1 VAEKHVGFERQGD
14 VGVVV
19 VDSPPLNLWT
29 PELQADLEGALEQ
42 AESDGARSLVLRAEG
57 RAFTGGV
64 DVHHF
69 QGKTP
74 DEADEI
80 FQGLVRVARKLE
92 DMPLPTLASVH
103 ALCLTWGL
111 EVALGCDLIFASAS
125 ARFGLVEKVVGLTP
139 AGGGPQRIAER
150 AGPARARELVMSG
163 ELFDAATL
171 ERWNVVNR
179 VFPDDRLAEETMK
192 FAAELA
198 AGPTLA
204 HAATKRLVRAAVDE
218 SARAADGRIREIA
231 SALFDTEDLH
241 GAVESFLSEG
251 PGKAG
256 FKGS

>member
-1 VAEKHVGFERQGD
+1 VAEKQARFERHGD

-19 VDSPPLNLWT
+19 LDSPPLNLWT
-29 PELQADLEGALEQ
+29 PELQAELEAALGE
-42 AESDGARSLVLRAEG
+42 AEADGVRALVVRAEG

-74 DEADEI
+74 DQADEI
-80 FQGLVRVARKLE
+80 FQGLVRVAHKLE

-111 EVALGCDLIFASAS
+111 EMALGCDLIFASES

-139 AGGGPQRIAER
+139 AGGGPQRLAER

-179 VFPDDRLAEETMK
+179 VFADDRLAAETMK
-192 FAAELA
+192 FATELA

-204 HAATKRLVRAAVDE
+204 HAATKRLVRAAVEDG
-218 SARAADGRIREIA
+218 ARGADARIREIA
-231 SALFDTEDLH
+231 SALFDTEDLQ
-241 GAVESFLSEG
+241 GAVDSFLSEG
-251 PGKAG
+251 PGNAT

>member
-1 VAEKHVGFERQGD
+1 VADRHVGFERQGD

-29 PELQADLEGALEQ
+29 PELHADLEGALDE
-42 AESDGARSLVLRAEG
+42 AESENVRALVLRAEG

-64 DVHHF
+64 DVQHF

-80 FQGLVRVARKLE
+80 FQALVRVVRRLE
-92 DMPLPTLASVH
+92 DLPLPTLASVH

-111 EVALGCDLIFASAS
+111 EVSLGCDLIFAAES

-139 AGGGPQRIAER
+139 AGGGTQRLAER

-171 ERWNVVNR
+171 ERWDVVNR
-179 VFPDDRLAEETMK
+179 VFPDERLAEETMK

-198 AGPTLA
+198 SGPTLA
-204 HAATKRLVRAAVDE
+204 HAATKRLVRVAVDE
-218 SARAADGRIREIA
+218 GARAADDRIRDIA
-231 SALFDTEDLH
+231 SALFDTEDLQE
-241 GAVESFLSEG
+241 AVGSFLSDG

>member
-1 VAEKHVGFERQGD
+1 VADRHVGFERQGD

-29 PELQADLEGALEQ
+29 PELHTDLEGALDE
-42 AESDGARSLVLRAEG
+42 AESENVRALVLRAEG

-64 DVHHF
+64 DVQHF
-69 QGKTP
+69 QGKAP

-80 FQGLVRVARKLE
+80 FQALVRVVRRLE
-92 DMPLPTLASVH
+92 DLPLPTVASVH

-111 EVALGCDLIFASAS
+111 EVSLGCDLIFAAES

-139 AGGGPQRIAER
+139 AGGGTQRLAER

-179 VFPDDRLAEETMK
+179 IFPDERLAEETMK

-204 HAATKRLVRAAVDE
+204 HAATKRIVRAQADHGTRGAD
-218 SARAADGRIREIA
+218 ARTAELT
-231 SALFDTEDLH
+231 SHLFETEDSRN
-241 GAVESFLSEG
+241 AVRSFLTEG
-251 PGKAG
+251 PGKATFSG
-256 FKGS
+256 R

>member
-1 VAEKHVGFERQGD
+1 VADRHARLERRGD

-19 VDSPPLNLWT
+19 LDSPPLNLWT
-29 PELQADLEGALEQ
+29 PEMQADLEATLDQ
-42 AESDGARSLVLRAEG
+42 AESDGVRALVVRAEG

-80 FQGLVRVARKLE
+80 FQGLVRVVQRLE
-92 DMPLPTLASVH
+92 DMPVPTLASVH

-111 EVALGCDLIFASAS
+111 EVALGCDLIFASES
-125 ARFGLVEKVVGLTP
+125 AKFGLVEKVVGLTP
-139 AGGGPQRIAER
+139 AGGGTQRLAER

-179 VFPDDRLAEETMK
+179 VLPDDRLAAETMA
-192 FAAELA
+192 FAEELA

-204 HAATKRLVRAAVDE
+204 HAATKRVVRAYLE
-218 SARAADGRIREIA
+218 EGARGADARIREIA
-231 SALFDTEDLH
+231 SSLFVTEDLQR
-241 GAVESFLSEG
+241 AVDSFLADG
-251 PGKAG
+251 PGNAT

>member
-1 VAEKHVGFERQGD
+1 VADRHVRFERDGD
-14 VGVVV
+14 VGLVV

-29 PELQADLEGALEQ
+29 PELQADLESAL
-42 AESDGARSLVLRAEG
+42 AEAQDGGVRALVIRAEG

-64 DVHHF
+64 DVHNF

-80 FQGLVRVARKLE
+80 FQGLVRVAHTLE

-111 EVALGCDLIFASAS
+111 EMALGCDLIFASES
-125 ARFGLVEKVVGLTP
+125 AKFGLVEKVVGLTP
-139 AGGGPQRIAER
+139 AGGGTQRLVER
-150 AGPARARELVMSG
+150 AGPARAREFVMSG

-179 VFPDDRLAEETMK
+179 VFPDDQLAEETTR
-192 FAAELA
+192 FASELA

-204 HAATKRLVRAAVDE
+204 HAATKRLVRSAVDE
-218 SARAADGRIREIA
+218 GARAADGRIRDIA
-231 SALFDTEDLH
+231 SALFETDDLQR
-241 GAVESFLSEG
+241 AVDSFLADG
-251 PGKAG
+251 PGKAS

>member
-1 VAEKHVGFERQGD
+1 MADKYVRLEREGD

-19 VDSPPLNLWT
+19 LSSPPLNLWT
-29 PELQADLEGALEQ
+29 PELQADLESALDQ
-42 AESDGARSLVLRAEG
+42 AESDGVRALVLRAEG

-80 FQGLVRVARKLE
+80 FQGLVRVAHKLE

-103 ALCLTWGL
+103 SLCLTWGL
-111 EVALGCDLIFASAS
+111 EAALGCDLIFAAESAK
-125 ARFGLVEKVVGLTP
+125 FGLVEKVVGLTP

-179 VFPDDRLAEETMK
+179 VFPDDQLAEETMK
-192 FAAELA
+192 FATELA
-198 AGPTLA
+198 AGPTKA
-204 HAATKRLVRAAVDE
+204 HAATKRLVRVAVE
-218 SARAADGRIREIA
+218 EGTHGADARIREIA
-231 SALFDTEDLH
+231 SALFETEDLQA
-241 GAVESFLSEG
+241 AVESFLRDG
-251 PGKAG
+251 PGNAS

>member
-1 VAEKHVGFERQGD
+1 VAERHVGFERQGD

-29 PELQADLEGALEQ
+29 PELQADLEAGLDQ
-42 AESDGARSLVLRAEG
+42 AESEKVRALVIRAEG

-69 QGKTP
+69 QGKAP

-80 FQGLVRVARKLE
+80 FQSLIHVTQRLE

-111 EVALGCDLIFASAS
+111 EVALGCDLIFASES
-125 ARFGLVEKVVGLTP
+125 AKFGLVEKVVGLTP
-139 AGGGPQRIAER
+139 AGGGPQRLAER
-150 AGPARARELVMSG
+150 AGPGRARELVMSG

-179 VFPDDRLAEETMK
+179 VFPDDQLAGETMK
-192 FAAELA
+192 FATELA

-204 HAATKRLVRAAVDE
+204 HAATKRLVRAHLE
-218 SARAADGRIREIA
+218 EGARGADARIREIA
-231 SALFDTEDLH
+231 SALFDTEDLQ

-251 PGKAG
+251 PGKAS
-256 FKGS
+256 FKGR

>member
-1 VAEKHVGFERQGD
+1 MADRHVGLERQGD

-29 PELQADLEGALEQ
+29 PELQAELEAALDQ
-42 AESDGARSLVLRAEG
+42 AESDGVRALVIRAEG

-74 DEADEI
+74 DQADEI
-80 FQGLVRVARKLE
+80 FQGLVRVVHKLE

-111 EVALGCDLIFASAS
+111 EMVLGCDLIFASES
-125 ARFGLVEKVVGLTP
+125 AKFGLVEKVVGLTP
-139 AGGGPQRIAER
+139 AGGGPQRLTER

-179 VFPDDRLAEETMK
+179 VFPDADLTEETMK
-192 FAAELA
+192 FAGELA
-198 AGPTLA
+198 AGPTKA
-204 HAATKRLVRAAVDE
+204 HAATKRLVRAAVE
-218 SARAADGRIREIA
+218 EGARGADARIREIA
-231 SALFDTEDLH
+231 SALFDTDDLQ
-241 GAVESFLSEG
+241 GAVDSFLSEG
-251 PGKAG
+251 PGKAT
-256 FKGS
+256 FEGS

>member
-1 VAEKHVGFERQGD
+1 MADRHVGFERQGD

-29 PELQADLEGALEQ
+29 PELQAELEAALDE
-42 AESDGARSLVLRAEG
+42 AESRKVRALVIRAEG

-74 DEADEI
+74 DQADEI
-80 FQGLVRVARKLE
+80 FQGLIRVAQRLE

-111 EVALGCDLIFASAS
+111 ELALGCDLIFASES

-139 AGGGPQRIAER
+139 AGGGPQRLAER
-150 AGPARARELVMSG
+150 AGPGRARELVMSG

-179 VFPDDRLAEETMK
+179 VFPDHQLAEETMK
-192 FAAELA
+192 FATELA

-204 HAATKRLVRAAVDE
+204 HAATKRLVRAYLE
-218 SARAADGRIREIA
+218 EGARGADARVREIA
-231 SALFDTEDLH
+231 SALFDTEDLQ
-241 GAVESFLSEG
+241 GAVESFLAEG
-251 PGKAG
+251 PGNAT

>member
-1 VAEKHVGFERQGD
+1 MAERHAGFERRGD
-14 VGVVV
+14 VGIVV

-29 PELQADLEGALEQ
+29 PELQADLEAALDSV
-42 AESDGARSLVLRAEG
+42 ESEGVRALVLRAEG

-74 DEADEI
+74 DQADEI
-80 FQGLVRVARKLE
+80 FQGLVRLVRRLE
-92 DMPLPTLASVH
+92 DMSLPTLASVH

-111 EVALGCDLIFASAS
+111 EVVLGCDLIFASES

-139 AGGGPQRIAER
+139 AGGGPQRLAER

-179 VFPDDRLAEETMK
+179 VFSDDRLAEETMK
-192 FAAELA
+192 FATELA

-204 HAATKRLVRAAVDE
+204 HAATKRLVRAAAE
-218 SARAADGRIREIA
+218 EGARGADARIREIA
-231 SALFDTEDLH
+231 SALFATDDLQ
-241 GAVESFLSEG
+241 GAVDSFLSDG
-251 PGKAG
+251 PGKAA

>member
-1 VAEKHVGFERQGD
+1 VAEKHVGFERDGD

-19 VDSPPLNLWT
+19 VASPPLNLWT
-29 PELQADLEGALEQ
+29 PELQADLEAALDE
-42 AESDGARSLVLRAEG
+42 AESEKVRALVIRAEG

-74 DEADEI
+74 DQADEI
-80 FQGLVRVARKLE
+80 FQGLIRVAQRLE

-111 EVALGCDLIFASAS
+111 ELALGCDLIFASES
-125 ARFGLVEKVVGLTP
+125 AKFGLVEKVVGLTP
-139 AGGGPQRIAER
+139 AGGGPQRLAER
-150 AGPARARELVMSG
+150 AGPGRARELVMSG
-163 ELFDAATL
+163 ELFDAAAL

-179 VFPDDRLAEETMK
+179 VFPDERLAEETMK

-204 HAATKRLVRAAVDE
+204 HAATKRLVRAYLE
-218 SARAADGRIREIA
+218 EGARGADARVREVA
-231 SALFDTEDLH
+231 SALFDTEDLQ
-241 GAVESFLSEG
+241 GAVESFLADG
-251 PGKAG
+251 PGNAT

>member
-1 VAEKHVGFERQGD
+1 M
-14 VGVVV
+14 GVVV
-19 VDSPPLNLWT
+19 LDSPPLNLWT
-29 PELQADLEGALEQ
+29 PEMQADLEAALDQ
-42 AESDGARSLVLRAEG
+42 AESDGVRALVLRAEG

-74 DEADEI
+74 DQADQI
-80 FQGLVRVARKLE
+80 FQGLVRVVQRLE

-111 EVALGCDLIFASAS
+111 EVALGCDLIFASES
-125 ARFGLVEKVVGLTP
+125 AKFGLVEKLVGLTP
-139 AGGGPQRIAER
+139 AGGGTQRLAER

-179 VFPDDRLAEETMK
+179 VLPDDRLAAETQA
-192 FAAELA
+192 FAEELA

-204 HAATKRLVRAAVDE
+204 HAATKRLVRAYLE
-218 SARAADGRIREIA
+218 EGARGADARIREIA
-231 SALFDTEDLH
+231 SSLFVTEDLQR
-241 GAVESFLSEG
+241 AVDSFLADG
-251 PGKAG
+251 PGNAT
-256 FKGS
+256 FEGS

>member
-1 VAEKHVGFERQGD
+1 MAEQHARFERDGD
-14 VGVVV
+14 VGLVVL
-19 VDSPPLNLWT
+19 DSPPLNLWT
-29 PELQADLEGALEQ
+29 PELQADLETALDR
-42 AESDGARSLVLRAEG
+42 AEADGVRALVIRAEG

-74 DEADEI
+74 DQADEI
-80 FQGLVRVARKLE
+80 FQGIVRVAQRLE
-92 DMPLPTLASVH
+92 DMPLPALASVH

-111 EVALGCDLIFASAS
+111 ELALGCDLIFAAESAK
-125 ARFGLVEKVVGLTP
+125 FGLVEKVIGLTP
-139 AGGGPQRIAER
+139 AGGGTQRIAER

-179 VFPDDRLAEETMK
+179 VFPDERLAEETAK

-204 HAATKRLVRAAVDE
+204 HAATKRLVRAAVDDG
-218 SARAADGRIREIA
+218 ARAADARIRATA
-231 SALFDTEDLH
+231 SALFDTEDLQA
-241 GAVESFLSEG
+241 AVDSFLADG
-251 PGKAG
+251 PGKAS

>member
-1 VAEKHVGFERQGD
+1 VAEPHVGFERQGD

-19 VDSPPLNLWT
+19 LDSPPLNLWT
-29 PELQADLEGALEQ
+29 PDLQADLEAALDV
-42 AESDGARSLVLRAEG
+42 AESEKVRALVVRAEG

-64 DVHHF
+64 DVRHF

-74 DEADEI
+74 DEADGI
-80 FQGLVRVARKLE
+80 FQGLVRVAQKLE

-103 ALCLTWGL
+103 ALCLTWGF
-111 EVALGCDLIFASAS
+111 EMALGCDLIFASES
-125 ARFGLVEKVVGLTP
+125 AKFGLVEKVVGLTP
-139 AGGGPQRIAER
+139 AGGGPQRLAER
-150 AGPARARELVMSG
+150 AGPGRARELVMSG

-179 VFPDDRLAEETMK
+179 VFPDERLAEETMK
-192 FAAELA
+192 FAAGLA

-204 HAATKRLVRAAVDE
+204 HAATKRLVRAYLE
-218 SARAADGRIREIA
+218 EGARGADARVREIA
-231 SALFDTEDLH
+231 SALFDTDDLK

-251 PGKAG
+251 PGNAT

>member
-1 VAEKHVGFERQGD
+1 VADEHVRLEREGD
-14 VGVVV
+14 VGIVVL
-19 VDSPPLNLWT
+19 DSPPLNLWT
-29 PELQADLEGALEQ
+29 PELQADLEHALDQ
-42 AESDGARSLVLRAEG
+42 AEEQGVRALVLRAEG

-64 DVHHF
+64 DVAHF

-80 FQGLVRVARKLE
+80 FQGLVRVAHKLE

-111 EVALGCDLIFASAS
+111 EAALGCDLLFASES
-125 ARFGLVEKVVGLTP
+125 AKFGLVEKVVGLTP
-139 AGGGPQRIAER
+139 AGGGPQRLTER

-163 ELFDAATL
+163 ELFDAGTL

-179 VFPDDRLAEETMK
+179 VFPDDRLAAETMK
-192 FAAELA
+192 FATELA
-198 AGPTLA
+198 AGPTKA

-218 SARAADGRIREIA
+218 GARGADAKIREIA
-231 SALFDTEDLH
+231 SALFDTDDLKQ
-241 GAVESFLSEG
+241 AVDSFLSDG
-251 PGKAG
+251 PGNAS